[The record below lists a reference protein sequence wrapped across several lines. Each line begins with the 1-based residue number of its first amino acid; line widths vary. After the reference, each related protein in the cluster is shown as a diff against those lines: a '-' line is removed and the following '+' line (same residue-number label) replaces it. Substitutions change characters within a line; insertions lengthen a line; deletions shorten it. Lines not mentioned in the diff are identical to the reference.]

1 MPIHCSVRHDFAFTN
16 GVLLGMRPLAAAL
29 AALFACA
36 STPAQASSA
45 AGASSFDAGA
55 AGAGSFWSGAGMNG
69 QGGFIPA
76 LGGSWAYQSINAGS
90 MIGTTLT
97 GGVGGAGDAASAFFV
112 AGGGGGGGTGA
123 QLINTN
129 GVNTVS
135 TLLSVVGGRGGNGG
149 TSISG
154 SDTAAMGAGSG
165 GGGGGGD
172 GIELVSST
180 NFTFTSHGVVV
191 GGLGG
196 SGGMSLVDGGVAG
209 GGGDGGNGI
218 HALSAP
224 GVTINNSG
232 SITGGNGGNSIA
244 GFASAFGALAG
255 AGGAGVVL
263 GGAILNNGATGVIV
277 GGNSG
282 VAGSQAGFTTMNGA
296 GGAGVTMTNGVLT
309 NEGIIRG
316 GDGQSGGAGVVIA
329 GSGTLINAGT
339 IQGGTL
345 GSSSRADAV
354 LMSGNNARLELRDG
368 YSFQGSVRST
378 GAGNV
383 LALGGA
389 ASGSFDMTQWGVGFI
404 GFSNLEK
411 TGSGTWQL
419 TGLSAERL
427 NWAVKSGTLNFV
439 DGAQLGDSASTI
451 ALGNARLAYTPVG
464 GLATVN
470 AAISLTT
477 GSTGTIDVGASSV
490 LDIAQGVQ
498 GSAAVL
504 RKEGSG
510 TLRLNGPSNY
520 GALLAA
526 NGRVILNDDVLP
538 QIIGSAAEVSI
549 QTRGDLTY
557 GGELYGLNAQFAT
570 MIKDGP
576 GMLTLTGHN
585 YLGWRIDTGGL
596 AASADRFQGNVDMAT
611 GSSFVLDG
619 AVASR
624 YRDKLSGTGTFAK
637 RGAATL
643 ELTGDSSA
651 FTGSTLVQQGTL
663 NLASSAV
670 LGGGVIVNN
679 GATLG
684 GNGKVAAMDV
694 QPGGT
699 LSLAGGDFKVTGNAT
714 FQPNSTFAVRADP
727 NGTPGRL
734 VVDGAAILQG
744 GNVLHVG
751 VGDGFALD
759 SKYTIVSANYVQGQ
773 FSSVN
778 SQYAYLTARLDY
790 TDNAVDLELV
800 RRDITPP
807 VVIPPVVVPPIVIA
821 PPTDGETSG
830 SRPIRFED
838 LAETP
843 NQQAVG
849 VALESLPQ
857 SDPIYGAVLT
867 LPAGGPP
874 QALTLLSG
882 ESHASTA
889 SALSGLGA
897 NARAIP
903 LAQLRR
909 GLGATLQPGA
919 PTASVGVS
927 DAPLSASALPGSN
940 ALPAWAQVVGQWQR
954 SGGEDGIARVRQ
966 HTGGVYAG
974 ADRAIGNGWRLG
986 GAVGVTNSKLKA
998 DSLNSQS
1005 DIGSYSATVYGG
1017 RRFDAGPGH
1026 INLLLGA
1033 AYTWHDISSKRSVSF
1048 AGVNEELKAD
1058 YGASTGQLFGE
1069 IGYGLPVSGRALLEP
1084 YAGVAFNDQRVR
1096 GFSETGGAAALSG
1109 ERQHDQTTTTTLGL
1123 RGTMQ
1128 WDTLGLTAGAGW
1140 RHAFGDVNPASTLA
1154 FAGSDAFTVAGAAIA
1169 RNALATELAGQWRA
1183 SRNVAFTLAYDGEY
1197 GGGNQQHAG
1206 TLRVNWRF

>member
-1 MPIHCSVRHDFAFTN
+1 MPSHRSARHDSALPN
-16 GVLLGMRPLAAAL
+16 GALLALRPLAAAL

-36 STPAQASSA
+36 SAPAQASSA

-55 AGAGSFWSGAGMNG
+55 AGAGSFWSGEGMNG
-69 QGGFIPA
+69 QGGFSPA
-76 LGGSWAYQSINAGS
+76 HGGSWAYQSINAGLLTG
-90 MIGTTLT
+90 GTTLT
-97 GGVGGAGDAASAFFV
+97 GGLGGAGDAGSASYV
-112 AGGGGGGGTGA
+112 AGGGAGGGTGA
-123 QLINTN
+123 MFINTN
-129 GVNTVS
+129 GVSTVS
-135 TLLSVVGGRGGNGG
+135 RGTVVGGRGGNGG
-149 TSISG
+149 ASISG
-154 SDTAAMGAGSG
+154 SDTAAKGAGSG

-172 GIELVSST
+172 GMGLDSST

-196 SGGMSLVDGGVAG
+196 SGGTSSVDGGVAG

-218 HALSAP
+218 YALSAS
-224 GVTINNSG
+224 GVTINNLG
-232 SITGGNGGNSIA
+232 SITGGIGGNSIA
-244 GFASAFGALAG
+244 GFASASGALAG

-263 GGAILNNGATGVIV
+263 GSAILNNEATGVIV

-282 VAGSQAGFTTMNGA
+282 AAGSQAGFTTMNGA
-296 GGAGVTMTNGVLT
+296 GGTGVSVTDGVLT

-345 GSSSRADAV
+345 GGSSRADAV
-354 LMSGNNARLELRDG
+354 LMSGTNARLELRDG
-368 YSFQGSVRST
+368 YSFQGGVRST
-378 GAGNV
+378 GTGNV

-389 ASGSFDMTQWGVGFI
+389 ATGSFDMTQLGVGFI

-419 TGLSAERL
+419 TGLSAERP

-451 ALGNARLAYTPVG
+451 ALGAARLAYTPVG

-470 AAISLTT
+470 AAISLTA
-477 GSTGTIDVGASSV
+477 GSGTIDVNDRSV
-490 LDIAQGVQ
+490 LDVTQGVH
-498 GSAAVL
+498 GLATTL
-504 RKEGSG
+504 IKEGLG
-510 TLRLNGPSNY
+510 TLRLNGPSDY
-520 GALLAA
+520 GRLLAA
-526 NGRVILNDDVLP
+526 NGRVILNHDALP
-538 QIIGSAAEVSI
+538 QLIASAADVSI
-549 QTRGDLTY
+549 LTRGDLTY
-557 GGELYGLNAQFAT
+557 GGGLYGLNGQFGT
-570 MIKDGP
+570 MTKDGP
-576 GMLTLTGHN
+576 GTLTLTDEN
-585 YLGWRIDTGGL
+585 YLGWRVEAGGL
-596 AASADRFQGNVDMAT
+596 AASAQRFQGNVDMAA
-611 GSSFVLDG
+611 GSSFVLDE
-619 AVASR
+619 AVDSR
-624 YRDKLSGTGTFAK
+624 YRDKLSGMGTFAK
-637 RGAATL
+637 RGAAAL
-643 ELTGDSSA
+643 ELTGDSTA
-651 FTGSTLVQQGTL
+651 FTGSAFVQQGTL
-663 NLASSAV
+663 NLASGAV
-670 LGGGVIVNN
+670 LGGSVSVSN

-684 GNGKVAAMDV
+684 GSGKVASLEV
-694 QPGGT
+694 RPGGT

-714 FQPNSTFAVRADP
+714 FQPDSIFAVRADP

-744 GNVLHVG
+744 GNLLHVG
-751 VGDGFALD
+751 VGDGFALN
-759 SKYTIVSANYVQGQ
+759 SKYTIVSASYVQGQ

-778 SQYAYLTARLDY
+778 SQYAYLTAKLDY
-790 TDNAVDLELV
+790 TDKAVNLELV
-800 RRDITPP
+800 RRDVTPP
-807 VVIPPVVVPPIVIA
+807 VVIPPVVNPPIVIA
-821 PPTDGETSG
+821 PPTDGETPG

-843 NQQAVG
+843 NQHAVG

-857 SDPIYGAVLT
+857 SNPLYGAVLT

-889 SALSGLGA
+889 SALAGLGA

-919 PTASVGVS
+919 ATASAGMS
-927 DAPLSASALPGSN
+927 DAPLSASALPGSD

-998 DSLNSQS
+998 DGLSSQS
-1005 DIGSYSATVYGG
+1005 DIDSYSATVYGG

-1026 INLLLGA
+1026 VNLLLGA
-1033 AYTWHDISSKRSVSF
+1033 AYTWHDISSKRSVAF
-1048 AGVNEELKAD
+1048 AGVNEDLKAD
-1058 YGASTGQLFGE
+1058 YGGSTGQLFGE
-1069 IGYGLPVSGRALLEP
+1069 IGYGLPVGERAVLEP
-1084 YAGVAFNDQRVR
+1084 YVGVAFSDQRVR
-1096 GFSETGGAAALSG
+1096 GFSESGGDAALSG
-1109 ERQHDQTTTTTLGL
+1109 NRQHDQTTTTTLGL
-1123 RGTMQ
+1123 RGMTQ
-1128 WDTLGLTAGAGW
+1128 WDALALTAGAGW
-1140 RHAFGDVNPASTLA
+1140 RHAFGDVNPMSTLA
-1154 FAGSDAFTVAGAAIA
+1154 FTGSDAFTVAGAPIA
-1169 RNALATELAGQWRA
+1169 RNALVTELAGQWRA